1 MNFVEQ
7 LSAIALLVD
16 FLLGVTFG
24 IVGGAS
30 HGSRREDREYSL
42 LRSAPDA
49 VSDGAR
55 VIHGLYIRDD
65 GYMRG
70 LLPGA
75 EAAGDASQDDDS
87 ATHGQEQ
94 DR

>member
-7 LSAIALLVD
+7 LSAVVLLLD

-24 IVGGAS
+24 VVGGAS
-30 HGSRREDREYSL
+30 FGSRRENLRFSL

-55 VIHGLYIRDD
+55 VIYGVYTRDD
-65 GYMRG
+65 GYMAS
-70 LLPGA
+70 LPPGGTAVSPRAGESGA
-75 EAAGDASQDDDS
+75 QGEEWDQ
-87 ATHGQEQ
+87 
-94 DR
+94 